1 VDVVFAVIT
10 SYNGWKY
17 FILRYGNA
25 MNIFR
30 LNRNYKNL
38 TRLIRIITIIAKYGF
53 YAFLARIR
61 AGLGIVPDRAFHTT
75 QDAAT
80 KTLTE
85 PERVRMA
92 IEELGP
98 AFIKLGQILSLR
110 PDVIPPAYAREL
122 ESLLDRTPPVPF
134 PAIRQIIEDELSAG
148 LEDIFEEID
157 ETPVACGS
165 IAQVHRAVLR
175 EGGDVVAV
183 KVLKPG
189 TRETVETDLS
199 IVSYVVKL
207 VQSYIPELE
216 QYRPLYLVREL
227 TEILHDELNFIREA
241 HVMERFSRFFEKTDV
256 SHIHIPKVYMGYT
269 ERSVLVMEYIDGI
282 KISDVEALKQA
293 GMDLVVIAENGAR
306 MGLKEIFEFGFFH
319 ADPHPGN
326 LFVLPGNVIAPV
338 DFGITGY
345 IDEEA
350 VQVIGNIFLGIID
363 RDVDR
368 VIRYL
373 RRYDFIGPDV
383 DIRRLKA
390 ELYHV
395 IDLIGDSRLE
405 EIDVASTLQAVF
417 NLIRKNHIQF
427 PGEYFLI
434 LKTILQLDGLGKK
447 LHPAFN
453 VSKVATDIIRKW
465 FYQRYRP
472 KRSLKEIYY
481 FFDDMQYYMK
491 TMSTEMG
498 TFIKSIGRNRMRI
511 PLYHENLD
519 RAVSELDRTGNRLS
533 FAVII
538 AALLLAS
545 SILVQANIGPF
556 IRGYPIV
563 GLLGFLIAAVMGL
576 WLLIGIIKS
585 GKL

>member
-1 VDVVFAVIT
+1 
-10 SYNGWKY
+10 
-17 FILRYGNA
+17 

-38 TRLIRIITIIAKYGF
+38 TRLIKIISIIAKYGF
-53 YAFLARIR
+53 NAFLARIR
-61 AGLGIVPDRAFHTT
+61 EGLGIVPERVFHTT
-75 QDAAT
+75 QDAST

-85 PERVRMA
+85 PQRVRMA

-110 PDVIPPAYAREL
+110 PDIIPPSYAREL

-134 PAIRQIIEDELSAG
+134 TEIREIIEEELSVG
-148 LEDIFEEID
+148 LEDLFEQID

-175 EGGDVVAV
+175 EGGSTVAV

-189 TRETVETDLS
+189 ARETIETDLS
-199 IVSYVVKL
+199 IISYLVKL

-216 QYRPLYLVREL
+216 QYRPVQMVRELSEILHGELNLVREA
-227 TEILHDELNFIREA
+227 R
-241 HVMERFSRFFEKTDV
+241 VMERFARFFGRMDE
-256 SHIHIPKVYMGYT
+256 SCIHIPEVYMSHT

-282 KISDVEALKQA
+282 KISDVETLKNS
-293 GMDLVVIAENGAR
+293 GMDLVTIAENGAR

-326 LFVLPGNVIAPV
+326 IFVLPGNVIAPV

-345 IDEEA
+345 VDEET
-350 VQVIGNIFLGIID
+350 VQIIGNIFMGILD

-373 RRYDFIGPDV
+373 NRYDFIGPDV
-383 DIRRLKA
+383 DIRRLKS

-405 EIDVASTLQAVF
+405 EIDTASTLQDLF
-417 NLIRKNHIQF
+417 NIIRKYHIQF

-434 LKTILQLDGLGKK
+434 LKTILQIDVLGRK
-447 LHPAFN
+447 LHPDFN
-453 VSKVATDIIRKW
+453 VTKIATPIIRKW
-465 FYQRYRP
+465 FFGRYRP
-472 KRSLKEIYY
+472 KKSLREIYF
-481 FFDDMQYYMK
+481 FFDDMQHYMK
-491 TMSTEMG
+491 ILSTEMG
-498 TFIKSIGRNRMRI
+498 TLVKRIGRNRMRI

-545 SILVQANIGPF
+545 SILVQAGIGPF

>member
-1 VDVVFAVIT
+1 
-10 SYNGWKY
+10 
-17 FILRYGNA
+17 

-38 TRLIRIITIIAKYGF
+38 TRLVRIISIVAKYGF
-53 YAFLARIR
+53 SAFLARIQ
-61 AGLGIVPDRAFHTT
+61 AGLGVVPARVFHTA
-75 QDAAT
+75 QDAST
-80 KTLTE
+80 RTLTE
-85 PERVRMA
+85 PQRVRMA

-110 PDVIPPAYAREL
+110 PDIIPPAFALEL
-122 ESLLDRTPPVPF
+122 ESLLDRTPPVAF
-134 PAIRQIIEDELSAG
+134 SAMREIIEEELSAK
-148 LEDIFEEID
+148 LEDVFEMID

-165 IAQVHRAVLR
+165 IAQVHRGVLR
-175 EGGDVVAV
+175 EGGHTVAV

-199 IVSYVVKL
+199 IIRYLVKL
-207 VQSYIPELE
+207 AQNYIPELD
-216 QYRPLYLVREL
+216 QYRPVQIVGEL
-227 TEILHDELNFIREA
+227 TEILRDELNFVREA
-241 HVMERFSRFFEKTDV
+241 HTMERFARFFGQKDRGP
-256 SHIHIPKVYMGYT
+256 IHIPEVYMRYT
-269 ERSVLVMEYIDGI
+269 ERSVLVMEYIEGI
-282 KISDVEALKQA
+282 KISDVRALKDA
-293 GMDLVVIAENGAR
+293 NMDLVAIAENGAR

-326 LFVLPGNVIAPV
+326 IFVLPGNVIAPI

-345 IDEEA
+345 VDEES
-350 VQVIGNIFLGIID
+350 VQVIGNIFLGILD

-383 DIRRLKA
+383 DLRRLKS

-395 IDLIGDSRLE
+395 IDLVGDSRLE
-405 EIDVASTLQAVF
+405 EIDMASTLQALF
-417 NLIRKNHIQF
+417 NMIRTYRIQF

-434 LKTILQLDGLGKK
+434 LKTILQIDGFGKK
-447 LHPAFN
+447 LHPDFN
-453 VSKVATDIIRKW
+453 VTKIATPIIRRW
-465 FYQRYRP
+465 FYQRYNP
-472 KRSLKEIYY
+472 KKSLREIY
-481 FFDDMQYYMK
+481 FFVDDMQHYLK
-491 TMSTEMG
+491 ILTTEMG
-498 TFIKSIGRNRMRI
+498 TLIKKLGRSNMRI

-545 SILVQANIGPF
+545 SILVQAGIGPF
-556 IRGYPIV
+556 IRDYPVV

-576 WLLIGIIKS
+576 WLLIGIIRS

>member
-1 VDVVFAVIT
+1 
-10 SYNGWKY
+10 
-17 FILRYGNA
+17 

-38 TRLIRIITIIAKYGF
+38 TRLIKIISIISKYGF

-61 AGLGIVPDRAFHTT
+61 AGLGIVPERVFHTT
-75 QDAAT
+75 QEAST

-98 AFIKLGQILSLR
+98 AFIKIGQILSLR
-110 PDVIPPAYAREL
+110 PDIIPPAYAREL

-134 PAIRQIIEDELSAG
+134 PAIREIIEEELSAG
-148 LEDIFEEID
+148 LGDIFEVFD

-175 EGGDVVAV
+175 EGGETVAV

-189 TRETVETDLS
+189 TRETVEKDLS
-199 IVSYVVKL
+199 IISYLVKL
-207 VQSYIPELE
+207 AQSYIPELE
-216 QYRPLYLVREL
+216 QYRPVQLVREL
-227 TEILHDELNFIREA
+227 SEILHDELDFIREA
-241 HVMERFSRFFEKTDV
+241 HVMDRFARFFGKMDDAC
-256 SHIHIPKVYMGYT
+256 IYIPKVYIGHT
-269 ERSVLVMEYIDGI
+269 ERSVLIMEYIEGI
-282 KISDVEALKQA
+282 KISDVEALEKA
-293 GMDLVVIAENGAR
+293 GMDLVAIAENGAR

-345 IDEEA
+345 VDEEA

-383 DIRRLKA
+383 DLGRLKS

-405 EIDVASTLQAVF
+405 EIDMASMLQALF
-417 NLIRKNHIQF
+417 NLIRKNRIQF

-434 LKTILQLDGLGKK
+434 LKTMLQIDGFGRK
-447 LHPAFN
+447 LHPTFN
-453 VSKVATDIIRKW
+453 VTKTATPIIRRW
-465 FYQRYRP
+465 FFGRYNP
-472 KRSLKEIYY
+472 KRSLREIYF
-481 FFDDMQYYMK
+481 FFDDMQHYMK
-491 TMSTEMG
+491 TLSSVMG
-498 TFIKSIGRNRMRI
+498 TLIKRIGRNRMRI

-545 SILVQANIGPF
+545 SILVQARIGPF
-556 IRGYPIV
+556 IKGYPIV

-576 WLLIGIIKS
+576 WLLIGIIRS